1 LLVIIFTA
9 ESQRAQR
16 IVIAIS
22 VAKKVEQYCLNFT
35 FQTQTR
41 FKMKKQLIFTLFSL
55 LAFTFSFSQTKVM
68 TPEQL
73 IELQRVSAVGLTT
86 DGEHVVY
93 RTSTFDVETGE
104 RTSQL
109 YSVSIENGAIQMLD
123 EVGDLV
129 KDKHM
134 SPDGEWKLVA
144 RDVKIEKVTGTD
156 FYDDVPKSNVL
167 IYDQLNYRHWD
178 TWEDGAYSHVF
189 LQSATDEDDEGT
201 DLMAGEP
208 HDCPQKPFGGDEDY
222 IWSPDS
228 KKVLYV
234 TKKLSGTDYAV
245 STNSDIYEYNLETK
259 QTKNL
264 TDYNE
269 GYDTQP
275 AFSSNGTL
283 AWLQMKRDG
292 YESDKNDIIVR
303 LSEGDVN
310 LTADWDGTVNGFIW
324 SDDGSK
330 IYFNAPVGGTVHAFV
345 IDVPKKVKKFKS
357 TPKQIS
363 EGQFDVNGIIGQSDK
378 HLIVYR
384 RDMNHATEIYKL
396 NVKSGEMQQ
405 LSKANT
411 EIYAD
416 IKLSNIEKRIVKTT
430 DGKDMVTWVIYPP
443 DFDPT
448 KKYPT
453 LLYCQ
458 GGPQGALSQFYS
470 FRWNFQLMA
479 AQGYIVVAPNRRGM
493 PGHGVEWN
501 EQISK
506 DYGGQNMK
514 DYLSAVDN
522 ISKEPY
528 VDKDRLGCVGASYG
542 GYSVFYLAAIHE
554 GRFKSFISHDGI
566 FNWRSMYGTTEE
578 LFFPNWDLGGAY
590 WDKDNAAAQKSYSEF
605 NPVNFVDQWD
615 TPILIIQGGKDFRV
629 PIGQGLEAFQAAQLQ
644 GIKSKLLYFPEE
656 NHWVLSPQN
665 SLVWQREF
673 FKWLDETVK
682 NVK

>member
-1 LLVIIFTA
+1 
-9 ESQRAQR
+9 
-16 IVIAIS
+16 
-22 VAKKVEQYCLNFT
+22 
-35 FQTQTR
+35 
-41 FKMKKQLIFTLFSL
+41 
-55 LAFTFSFSQTKVM
+55 M

-73 IELQRVSAVGLTT
+73 IELERVSAVGLTK
-86 DGEHVVY
+86 DAKQVVY
-93 RTSTFDVETGE
+93 KTSTFDVKTGE
-104 RTSQL
+104 RTTQY
-109 YSVSIENGAIQMLD
+109 YSVPVDGGEIIPIK
-123 EVGDLV
+123 EVGNLV
-129 KDKHM
+129 EDQHT
-134 SPDGEWKLVA
+134 SPDAQWKLVA
-144 RDVKIEKVTGTD
+144 KEVKLEKVTGSD
-156 FYDDVPKSNVL
+156 YYSDVPTSNVL

-189 LQSATDEDDEGT
+189 LQSATDEDDPGI
-201 DLMAGEP
+201 DLMEGEP
-208 HDCPQKPFGGDEDY
+208 YDCPQQPFGGGEDY

-245 STNSDIYEYNLETK
+245 STNSDIYEYNLDTK

-264 TDYNE
+264 TAYNK

-303 LSEGDVN
+303 LPEGDVN

-324 SDDGSK
+324 SNDGSK
-330 IYFNAPVGGTVHAFV
+330 IYFNAPVGGTVHAFE
-345 IDVPKKVKKFKS
+345 IDVPKKVKKSKS

-363 EGQFDVNGIIGQSDK
+363 EGQFDVNGIIGQSGK

-384 RDMNHATEIYKL
+384 RDMNHAAEIYNL
-396 NVKSGEMQQ
+396 NIKSGEMLQ
-405 LSKANT
+405 LSKANND
-411 EIYAD
+411 IYND
-416 IKLSNIEKRIVKTT
+416 IKMSNIEKRIVKTT

-443 DFDPT
+443 DFDPS

-514 DYLSAVDN
+514 DYLSAIDD

-542 GYSVFYLAAIHE
+542 GYSVFYLAAIHD

-566 FNWRSMYGTTEE
+566 FNWQSMYGTTEE
-578 LFFPNWDLGGAY
+578 LFFVNWDLGGAY
-590 WDKDNAAAQKSYSEF
+590 WDKDNAAAQKSYTQF

-682 NVK
+682 NVD